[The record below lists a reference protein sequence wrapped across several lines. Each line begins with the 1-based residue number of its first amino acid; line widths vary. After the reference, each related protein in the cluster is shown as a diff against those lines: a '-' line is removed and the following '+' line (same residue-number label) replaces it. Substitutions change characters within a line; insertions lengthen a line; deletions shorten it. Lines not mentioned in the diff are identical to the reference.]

1 MVSGYQL
8 STNVFEFCFLPP
20 VGFTL
25 FKEESFAES
34 LRLFLSAGERCP
46 CGAWVAPAFHIQ
58 TSKVDAMKP
67 RHVATP
73 NLRIATPLHST
84 PRVQATPP
92 SANQQ
97 EAPPLS
103 DTPVTAGGDW
113 MDWERVAIALSLGR
127 HATWLSTRVTGG
139 KGKSDIR
146 SGLLWRLQPHAAVWW
161 MDFLYKLKACCL
173 HTCFPSASSHG
184 LGDGLSA

>member
-1 MVSGYQL
+1 MPSRGVIKNQPGRDHYYVGCLGQTCILLPEWLISDHRLIMVSGYQP

-73 NLRIATPLHST
+73 NLHIATPLHST
-84 PRVQATPP
+84 LQVQATPP

-103 DTPVTAGGDW
+103 DTPVTAGGD
-113 MDWERVAIALSLGR
+113 
-127 HATWLSTRVTGG
+127 
-139 KGKSDIR
+139 
-146 SGLLWRLQPHAAVWW
+146 
-161 MDFLYKLKACCL
+161 
-173 HTCFPSASSHG
+173 
-184 LGDGLSA
+184 